1 MTSSGV
7 PVWGVLGQQG
17 ASTALTDEQLESFGP
32 PDPRILVCGCG
43 GSGNNTMNRITHI
56 GVEGAITCLLYTSPS
71 PRDPIGSR
79 MPSSA

>member
-32 PDPRILVCGCG
+32 PRPSNIGLWLWWLRKQHHEQDHTHRSRRC
-43 GSGNNTMNRITHI
+43 NN
-56 GVEGAITCLLYTSPS
+56 
-71 PRDPIGSR
+71 
-79 MPSSA
+79 SSH

>member
-32 PDPRILVCGCG
+32 RTLGYWFVVVVAQGTIP
-43 GSGNNTMNRITHI
+43 
-56 GVEGAITCLLYTSPS
+56 
-71 PRDPIGSR
+71 
-79 MPSSA
+79 